1 LEQAKLEKK
10 LKDQQQA
17 IADGTDGAEVPEA
30 KQASATDGIKIIP
43 HEFEDDNLITYKEFV

>member
-17 IADGTDGAEVPEA
+17 IADGADGTEAPES
-30 KQASATDGIKIIP
+30 K
-43 HEFEDDNLITYKEFV
+43 

>member
-17 IADGTDGAEVPEA
+17 IADGADGTEVPEA